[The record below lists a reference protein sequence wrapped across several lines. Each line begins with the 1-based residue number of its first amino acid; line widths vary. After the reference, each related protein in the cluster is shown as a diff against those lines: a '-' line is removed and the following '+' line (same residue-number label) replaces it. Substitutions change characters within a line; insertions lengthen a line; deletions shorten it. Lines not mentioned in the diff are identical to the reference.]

1 MKRTTSLIALILVL
15 AMVLTACGG
24 AKDKAPAEGK
34 EPAEKSEEKQEG
46 KEEGKEEG
54 KTLKIGFV
62 TDEGGINDQS
72 FNQGVW
78 EGIQKAKDEFGF
90 ETTFVESKTAD
101 DYKQNFE
108 TMADQEPDVLIA
120 AGFKMAEDVFEFAKK
135 YPEIKVAVVDV
146 DPTNGGTVEAP
157 ANIRGL
163 MFKANEPSFLVGYI
177 AGLTSQ
183 TNKVGFVGGMESP
196 LILEFDY
203 GYRAGVLY
211 AAKEKGEDIECM
223 VQYVGNFSDAQ
234 KGKSIANT
242 MFQNGADVV
251 YHAAGGAGD
260 GVINAAEEQG
270 KWAIGVDRDQ
280 NDLAPDAV
288 LTSAM
293 KNANV
298 VVYNLLKDIAEN
310 DKFEGGVTQT
320 FGLKDQG
327 AVGIAPTSD
336 KNVAP
341 EVLEKVKGIE
351 EKIVNDEIIVPN
363 TEESFAEFQANL
375 K

>member
-46 KEEGKEEG
+46 KEEGK
-54 KTLKIGFV
+54 TLKIGFV

-78 EGIQKAKDEFGF
+78 EGIQKAKEEFGF

-298 VVYNLLKDIAEN
+298 VVYNLLKDIAES